1 MGINNAAPPSL
12 AADTDGDGLED
23 GAELTIGRDPT
34 FNELATLMPIL
45 GMIIDD

>member
-1 MGINNAAPPSL
+1 MGPGSL

-34 FNELATLMPIL
+34 FNELAALMPFF